1 MPHVNEIAY
10 LLEKYGQKQGNHPI
24 STVDV
29 AKRLMD
35 KYAGP
40 SSPTLP
46 SAKGPNDDVVS
57 IPKAPK
63 VPIIENIEPPTEEDP
78 WSEEPEPVTPR
89 LEPNVAPQS
98 LLMGGNPDD
107 HERITMRPEQLAGAS
122 EFRTKLITALEAM
135 SAKNVITPLH
145 KQRTIQEIQRATHDS
160 HVHHIVQEVRKELAK
175 AEAHAVDYAEQM
187 RKILKSIA

>member
-1 MPHVNEIAY
+1 MPYVNETAY
-10 LLEKYGQKQGNHPI
+10 LLEKYGQKQVNQHA

-29 AKRLMD
+29 AKRLAN

-46 SAKGPNDDVVS
+46 SAKGPNDDAVS

-63 VPIIENIEPPTEEDP
+63 VPIIQDIESTTIEDP
-78 WSEEPEPVTPR
+78 WSDEPEPVTPR
-89 LEPNVAPQS
+89 LEPNVVPQS
-98 LLMGGNPDD
+98 LMMGGNPDD
-107 HERITMRPEQLAGAS
+107 HERITMRPEQLASSS

-135 SAKNVITPLH
+135 SSRNVITPLH
-145 KQRTIQEIQRATHDS
+145 KQRTIQEIQRATHNA
-160 HVHHIVQEVRKELAK
+160 HVVHILQEVRKELTK